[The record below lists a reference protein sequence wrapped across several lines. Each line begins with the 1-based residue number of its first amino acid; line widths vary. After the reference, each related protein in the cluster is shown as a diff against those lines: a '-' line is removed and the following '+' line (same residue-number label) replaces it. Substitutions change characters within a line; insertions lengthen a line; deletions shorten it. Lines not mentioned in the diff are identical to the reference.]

1 MHNAAKLL
9 IGLAA
14 VWLAAWIDHGPLGHG
29 ERTVSGLQTSAN
41 AVVENAGIPGV
52 HVSFGSKPLTRVA
65 TLAGPADDFQRYGM
79 GGQKGLTQRVAEIE
93 GVAKV
98 RWADRPEGG
107 FVLPLVAESLLA
119 ATAAYIVGL
128 ALAWLI
134 WGRRRR
140 EGFA

>member
-1 MHNAAKLL
+1 MSSTLKLL

-29 ERTVSGLQTSAN
+29 ERTIATLQA
-41 AVVENAGIPGV
+41 AADGVVRDAGVPGV
-52 HVSFGSKPLTRVA
+52 QVRFGSDPLTRVA
-65 TLAGPADDFQRYGM
+65 TLSGPADDFQRNGM
-79 GGQKGLTQRVAEIE
+79 GGQKGLTQRVAEVE

-107 FVLPLVAESLLA
+107 FALPLIAESLIA
-119 ATAAYIVGL
+119 ATLAYLAGL

-134 WGRRRR
+134 WGRPRR